1 MKICRSLCFSS
12 FCIALLIAPMAF
24 AQNVSSGE
32 KAYVGGY
39 RQGSVDSLTRLVL
52 LDDNTFCFSVM
63 AGSLDLLAAG
73 HWKSNTKDT
82 GISLHEV
89 RIGKPLF
96 PALSKQV
103 KGRGDLV
110 EFNFDGYSLSNAP
123 SPVFGFAATD
133 APPASLRPL
142 FSPENTSWATRYK
155 LPPIKADKVRYFFI
169 GYVEA
174 DKYGKP
180 SRVKLVQYKLSDG
193 NTVLVGFDDVQATPL
208 MNMSANL
215 VNDVLFVN
223 REKFGKKDSL
233 PPEVMQDVRE
243 NCIYPVM
250 QPDKVRAKNKC
261 AEKQGSNCE
270 EEDDSK
276 NNNDPMLVPIK
287 TLYMDLNAIKGA
299 PWIDR
304 KKVNSDSSVEQ

>member
-1 MKICRSLCFSS
+1 MKIHRLVCFSL
-12 FCIALLIAPMAF
+12 FFTALLIAPMAF
-24 AQNVSSGE
+24 AQNLSPGE

-39 RQGSVDSLTRLVL
+39 RQSSVDSLTRLVL

-73 HWKSNTKDT
+73 HWKSNPQDAS
-82 GISLHEV
+82 IALHEV
-89 RIGKPLF
+89 RKDKPLF

-103 KGRGDLV
+103 KGRGDSV

-133 APPASLRPL
+133 APPVSLRPL
-142 FSPENTSWATRYK
+142 FSPENTSWAARYT
-155 LPPIKADKVRYFFI
+155 LPPVKADKAHYFFI
-169 GYVEA
+169 GYVEG
-174 DKYGKP
+174 DKYGRP

-193 NTVLVGFDDVQATPL
+193 NTVLVGFDEIQATPL
-208 MNMSANL
+208 MNMSAKFID
-215 VNDVLFVN
+215 DVLFIDG
-223 REKFGKKDSL
+223 EQFGKKDSL

-250 QPDKVRAKNKC
+250 RPDKVNAKNKC
-261 AEKQGSNCE
+261 AEKQDANCAE
-270 EEDDSK
+270 EAESK
-276 NNNDPMLVPIK
+276 NKNDPMLAPIK
-287 TLYMDLNAIKGA
+287 TLYMDLNAIKGV

-304 KKVNSDSSVEQ
+304 KKLNSDSSLEQ

>member
-1 MKICRSLCFSS
+1 MKTRRSLYFGS
-12 FCIALLIAPMAF
+12 FFIALLITPMAF

-52 LDDNTFCFSVM
+52 LDDNTFCFSVT

-73 HWKSNTKDT
+73 HWKSNPKDM

-89 RIGKPLF
+89 RKDKPLF
-96 PALSKQV
+96 PALIKQV
-103 KGRGDLV
+103 NGRGDSV
-110 EFNFDGYSLSNAP
+110 EFNFNGYSLSNAP
-123 SPVFGFAATD
+123 SPVFGFASTD
-133 APPASLRPL
+133 APPLSLRPL

-155 LPPIKADKVRYFFI
+155 LPPIKANKVHYFFI

-174 DKYGKP
+174 DKYGRP

-193 NTVLVGFDDVQATPL
+193 NTVLVGFDDIQATPL
-208 MNMSANL
+208 INMSAKL
-215 VNDVLFVN
+215 IDDVLFVDG
-223 REKFGKKDSL
+223 EKFGKKDSL
-233 PPEVMQDVRE
+233 PAAVMQDVRE

-250 QPDKVRAKNKC
+250 QPDKMSAKNKC
-261 AEKQGSNCE
+261 ADKQGANCAE
-270 EEDDSK
+270 EAESK
-276 NNNDPMLVPIK
+276 NKNDPMLVPIK

-304 KKVNSDSSVEQ
+304 KKAGSDSSPEQ